1 MEASIKGAKVVKV
14 LRGRS
19 ELPRRLDKASL
30 LMEAIWGFDTPH
42 KVGILRRSFDLFAGR
57 SGRST
62 RKKSPT
68 ENRGRDEGRLSR
80 EVA

>member
-30 LMEAIWGFDTPH
+30 LMEVRMGSVLCLLTVCLHTLLA
-42 KVGILRRSFDLFAGR
+42 
-57 SGRST
+57 
-62 RKKSPT
+62 
-68 ENRGRDEGRLSR
+68 LSC
-80 EVA
+80 ELPAPATHEDIGVAPRMWR